1 MRRFAI
7 LLTMGLAPLLP
18 AHSQESDPGGALI
31 LVASPRLVDPNYRS
45 TVLLAVP
52 IDNNRHVGEI
62 INRPTGRSL
71 ASLFPEHGPSKSVH
85 DPVYFGGPM
94 LRQAIFAIVRTDHT
108 PGTGSIRMMK
118 ELFLATQG
126 AVVDHIIEQTPNDAR
141 YYVGYV
147 VWRPGELRQEVDRG
161 LWYVM
166 EPDPD
171 LVFRKD
177 PGGMWEELLGRAR
190 AVTAQR
196 TSTRRAFALA
206 RFNQRPRARFREPGD
221 PPG

>member
-7 LLTMGLAPLLP
+7 LLTLGLAPWLP
-18 AHSQESDPGGALI
+18 AHSQESDPGDALI
-31 LVASPRLVDPNYRS
+31 LVASPRLVDPDYRS
-45 TVLLAVP
+45 AVLLAVP
-52 IDNNRHVGEI
+52 IDNNRHVGVI

-71 ASLFPEHGPSKSVH
+71 ASLFPEHVPSKSVR

-147 VWRPGELRQEVDRG
+147 AWRPGELRQEVDRG
-161 LWYVM
+161 LWFVL

-177 PGGMWEELLGRAR
+177 PGGLWEELLRRAR
-190 AVTAQR
+190 AVTAR
-196 TSTRRAFALA
+196 VRS
-206 RFNQRPRARFREPGD
+206 PRATGAEPGGGGV
-221 PPG
+221 PG